1 MSDPTSTA
9 PRPEPVGGHPAAHR
23 RSGVVVV
30 GSVNADLLTTVDQ
43 HPRPGETVLGR
54 TLAVLPGGKGANQAV
69 AAAQLGAATTL
80 VGAVG
85 TDQFADPALAGL
97 RAAGVDLAALAV
109 VDGPTGVAQVTVA
122 ADGEN
127 AIVVIPG
134 ANAHVDAA
142 AVDASA
148 AVIESAAV
156 VIVQGEIPRAGIEA
170 AAAHTRGRLVVNLA
184 PVVDVDRSV
193 LLAADPLVVNE
204 HEAALVL
211 AALDRTAALD
221 KTAGTAASAA
231 VAALAALAGTARP
244 AGSTGTARS
253 AGSTGVVDGP
263 SAGSAVRESSGGP
276 GAHVLASDAPQGAET
291 ATGETGPEARSDAGP
306 EAEERVVAALLAH
319 GVRSVV
325 LTVGAR
331 GAIVADASGATR
343 VPSPRVDAVDTTG
356 AGDAFVGALAF
367 RLSEG
372 DGLVEAARL
381 AARVGAAA
389 VRGSGAQP
397 SYPWAGDQLPEG
409 DDAARDAADDDR
421 GPTTADDSEAAHAAD
436 VRSDRGALS

>member
-1 MSDPTSTA
+1 MSEHTSTVT
-9 PRPEPVGGHPAAHR
+9 RPGPTGGQPAAPGR
-23 RSGVVVV
+23 TGVVVV

-69 AAAQLGAATTL
+69 AAAQLGATTTL

-109 VDGPTGVAQVTVA
+109 VEGPTGVAQVTVA

-134 ANAHVDAA
+134 ANAHVDGD
-142 AVDASA
+142 AVDARA
-148 AVIESAAV
+148 DVIGSAAV

-184 PVVDVDRSV
+184 PVIDVDRSV
-193 LLAADPLVVNE
+193 LTAADPLVVNE

-211 AALDRTAALD
+211 AALDRTAALG

-231 VAALAALAGTARP
+231 VAALAALAGTAR
-244 AGSTGTARS
+244 S
-253 AGSTGVVDGP
+253 AGSTGETGAADGP
-263 SAGSAVRESSGGP
+263 SAGPAVPAPPGGP
-276 GAHVLASDAPQGAET
+276 GAGVAASDAPQGAET
-291 ATGETGPEARSDAGP
+291 ATGETGSEARPEAGP
-306 EAEERVVAALLAH
+306 EAEARVVAALLAH

-356 AGDAFVGALAF
+356 AGDAFVGALAY

-372 DGLVEAARL
+372 DGLVQAARL

-397 SYPWAGDQLPEG
+397 SYPWAGDHLPEV

-421 GPTTADDSEAAHAAD
+421 GPATADDSDPAHAAD
-436 VRSDRGALS
+436 VRSDRGSAS